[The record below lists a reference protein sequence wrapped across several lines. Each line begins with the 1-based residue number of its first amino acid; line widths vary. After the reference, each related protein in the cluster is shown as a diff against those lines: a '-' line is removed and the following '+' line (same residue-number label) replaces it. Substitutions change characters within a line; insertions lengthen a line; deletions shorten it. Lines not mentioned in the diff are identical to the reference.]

1 MTSPRLLA
9 ALAAA
14 VLAWGGS
21 TATAS
26 AGTADSHTFASW
38 TQYATGGTDLTVT
51 ADTQTPHGGAAA
63 VKVVNAT
70 PKASNVYGG
79 IVQAVTLA
87 PSTTYQFSAWVKAGG
102 LPSGSA
108 AQFVLSPDWSVR
120 QSFPAGSYDWT
131 RFTWS
136 YTTTATQ
143 SSLALRLLLQD
154 AGALWLDDLTITA
167 PGSSA
172 NLAANPGFEQYT
184 TVPPVIPAE
193 LSITNPDLVFT
204 TGPASITMTS
214 NRPSIDWKVTD
225 VAGQAVR
232 SGTTAISGGVGAL
245 ALPGLGNGY
254 YGLELTTAGS
264 DPITRRTSF
273 AVLPPQND
281 NAQNVGSPFGIAWH
295 AAALNLNQLPTMDE
309 LGVSY
314 VRFDVSWS
322 SVEKAKGVY
331 AIPTL
336 IQERFDKIVSMGLR
350 PLVILN
356 YRNTLYDG
364 GKTPSTPEGIAAF
377 AAYARFVAQQFGTA
391 ADYEVYNEYNGTGF
405 NDGACGTTAD
415 CYLQLLKPTSEAIH
429 AAVPGA
435 VVAGPVLAGVDLA
448 WLKRLF
454 ELGGLDYV
462 DAVSV
467 HTYARN
473 AAPEGVTAPQLA
485 SLRALIRQYNN
496 GQDKPLW
503 LSETG
508 WNTANAGV
516 SEAQQADYLVRD
528 LVLNIQT
535 GVTREYW
542 YDFLDDCVNADD
554 KECRYGL
561 LRDINS
567 GQSVAAPKPAYVTYA
582 VLTRRLA
589 GYRPT
594 RLEALAS
601 GAYSALFTN
610 SSGATTRVLWAT
622 SPQAVNVTA
631 AGAVTVTDRWGVSNT
646 TDGSMR
652 LALTEHPVYL
662 SGAVSAVTSPG
673 VPAGGEDPPPVLRKP
688 CGPAALVYRAGYP
701 AVAAAGESIDVTVKV
716 DCRSQRNA
724 EPVTVTFATPD
735 GAHRVLVPSVSRKLS
750 KATLSIPA
758 PDTTGSSPYTINV
771 LVKGEVV
778 ARLTGDVPV
787 VDNRASVDV
796 RPAFTAGAPGAQV
809 VIGNAS
815 ASTTLS
821 ATHVAARIGE
831 HPVTLRKRLDIAP
844 GRSATLPF
852 DVTGLPG
859 WTRLPMSAEVRFSDG
874 ITRTV
879 NGNTALAPVLPDGT
893 ANPPV
898 ADLATSGTVVNLAGD
913 GIAGAAD
920 LSGRMWASHTGD
932 TITIHAVVTDD
943 VHTSTADATSLWT
956 KDSIQFAFATKER
969 FEFGAARLT
978 DGTATVYGY
987 AGRSGRIT
995 DATAVITRD
1004 KAAKTTAYA
1013 VTLPKELIGVSTT
1026 DTVVDFSF
1034 LVNDDDGHGRTG
1046 YIEWASGIGKTKDIG
1061 QYLPLVLAE

>member
-1 MTSPRLLA
+1 MKASVA
-9 ALAAA
+9 ALAAV
-14 VLAWGGS
+14 VLAWGGF
-21 TATAS
+21 TGTAS
-26 AGTADSHTFASW
+26 ADTGDSHTFASW
-38 TQYATGGTDLTVT
+38 TQYATGGTDITVT
-51 ADTQTPHGGAAA
+51 ADTQAPHGGAAA

-70 PKASNVYGG
+70 PKASNAYGG
-79 IVQAVTLA
+79 ILQTVTVA
-87 PSTTYQFSAWVKAGG
+87 PSTTYQFSAWMKAGG

-120 QSFPAGSYDWT
+120 QWFPAGSYDWT

-154 AGALWLDDLTITA
+154 AGSLWLDDLTITA
-167 PGSSA
+167 PGSPA
-172 NLAANPGFEQYT
+172 NLAANPGFEQYAT
-184 TVPPVIPAE
+184 TPPVIPAQ
-193 LSITNPDLVFT
+193 LGIANPDLVFT

-214 NRPSIDWKVTD
+214 NRPSVDWKVTD
-225 VAGQAVR
+225 AAGQAVR
-232 SGTTAISGGVGAL
+232 DGTLAISGGAGTL
-245 ALPGLGNGY
+245 NLPDLGHGY
-254 YGLELTTAGS
+254 YGLELTTSGL
-264 DPITRRTSF
+264 TRKTSF

-281 NAQNVGSPFGIAWH
+281 NAQNAGSPFGIAWH
-295 AAALNLNQLPTMDE
+295 AAALNLDQLPTMDE
-309 LGVSY
+309 LGASY

-322 SVEKAKGVY
+322 SVEKAKGIY
-331 AIPTL
+331 AIPSL
-336 IQERFDKIVSMGLR
+336 IRERFDKIVSMGLR

-356 YRNTLYDG
+356 YRNTFYDG

-377 AAYARFVAQQFGTA
+377 AAYARFIAQQFGTA

-415 CYLQLLKPTSEAIH
+415 CYLQLLKPTSAAIH

-454 ELGGLDYV
+454 ELGGLDHV

-485 SLRALIRQYNN
+485 SLHTLIRQYNN

-508 WNTANAGV
+508 WNTANPGV
-516 SEAQQADYLVRD
+516 SEQQQADYLVRD
-528 LVLNIQT
+528 LALNLQT

-542 YDFLDDCVNADD
+542 YDFLDDCANADD

-582 VLTRRLA
+582 VLTRQLA

-594 RLEALAS
+594 RLETLAS

-610 SSGATTRVLWAT
+610 SSGATIRVLWAT
-622 SPQAVNVTA
+622 KPQAVNVTA

-646 TDGSMR
+646 TNGSVE

-662 SGAVSAVTSPG
+662 SGAVTAVTSPG
-673 VPAGGEDPPPVLRKP
+673 VPTGGQDPPPVRAKP
-688 CGPAALVYRAGYP
+688 CGPAPAVYRAGYP
-701 AVAAAGESIDVTVKV
+701 AVAAAGESVDVTVKV
-716 DCRSQRNA
+716 DCRPQRNA

-735 GAHRVLVPSVSRKLS
+735 RAHRVLVPSVSRKLS
-750 KATLSIPA
+750 TATLSIPA
-758 PDTTGSSPYTINV
+758 PDTTGSSPYTIDV
-771 LVKGEVV
+771 LVNGDVV

-787 VDNRASVDV
+787 VDNRVSVEV
-796 RPAFTAGAPGAQV
+796 RPTFTAGAPGAQV

-815 ASTTLS
+815 TSTTLT
-821 ATHVAARIGE
+821 ATRVTARIGE
-831 HPVTLRKRLDIAP
+831 RAVASSKRLDIAP
-844 GRSATLPF
+844 GRSATVPL
-852 DVTGLPG
+852 DVTGLPE
-859 WTRLPMSAEVRFSDG
+859 WTRLPMSAEVRFGDG

-879 NGNTALAPVLPDGT
+879 NGNTALAPALPDET
-893 ANPPV
+893 ADPPV
-898 ADLATSGTVVNLAGD
+898 ADLATSGTIVNVAGD
-913 GIAGAAD
+913 GISGAAD
-920 LSGRMWASHTGD
+920 LSGRMWASHTDD
-932 TITIHAVVTDD
+932 TITIHAIVTDD
-943 VHTSTADATSLWT
+943 AHTTTADVASLWT
-956 KDSIQFAFATKER
+956 TDSIQFAFATKER

-978 DGTATVYGY
+978 DGTAAVYGY

-1004 KAAKTTAYA
+1004 EAAKKTAYA
-1013 VTLPKELIGVSTT
+1013 VTLPKELIGVSAT

-1034 LVNDDDGHGRTG
+1034 LVNDNDGHGRTG
-1046 YIEWASGIGKTKDIG
+1046 YIEWASGIGKSKDVG
-1061 QYLPLVLAE
+1061 QYLPVVLAE